1 MKNALILSICL
12 ALAGPVYAQTV
23 GETSGVNA
31 ALDIAPKTGDF
42 ISDAAASEMFELAAS
57 KLAAE
62 RATGDVQNFAKEM
75 VADHTKTTD
84 ELKGLAKSA
93 KVSLPI
99 TMTGSGQSML
109 TKLKDLQGQ
118 EFNKEYINDQVS
130 AHQDAVSMFERY
142 GKSGENEQLKNWANQ
157 TLPTLRHHL
166 EMAQNISGKL

>member
-1 MKNALILSICL
+1 MRNALILCICL
-12 ALAGPVYAQTV
+12 VLAGPVYAQTV

-31 ALDIAPKTGDF
+31 ALGVAPRTGDF

-62 RATGDVQNFAKEM
+62 HASGDVQTFAKEM
-75 VADHTKTTD
+75 VSDHTKTTD
-84 ELKGLAKSA
+84 ELNGLAKSA

-109 TKLKDLQGQ
+109 TKLKGLQGQ
-118 EFNKEYINDQVS
+118 EFAKQYMDDQVS
-130 AHQDAVSMFERY
+130 AHKDAVSMFERY
-142 GKSGENEQLKNWANQ
+142 GKSGDNEQLKNWANQ

-166 EMAQNISGKL
+166 EMAQNIYGKL